1 MVFHHVPYLK
11 LVIHSVPLGSFRFFR
26 LATSSDF
33 STFLVWRFGALA
45 HFQTQNDGRF
55 PTRFPGDFDSQ
66 RPGSFSAGA
75 WPMGTPSAERFMSRC
90 IRRRPTRRFTKRL
103 TRGCWMLT
111 AGWVG

>member
-26 LATSSDF
+26 LATSGLELW
-33 STFLVWRFGALA
+33 TLA

-90 IRRRPTRRFTKRL
+90 IRRRRTRRLAKRL
-103 TRGCWMLT
+103 TRSCWMLM
-111 AGWVG
+111 AGWMG